1 MSSAIHLLSSSPFT
15 PDQPLIDLPRWYA
28 VYTYPRHERSVLEH
42 LESKSLEAF
51 LPTFTIESRWKDR
64 RVRLQAPAF
73 PSYVFTRINASHRNN
88 VLSCPGVIRMLC
100 FNGMPAPIDDAE
112 IESVKLCL
120 EKGTVLGP
128 CPFLEVGDRVRVKS
142 GVLEGLEG
150 LISRRKNDRRLI
162 IPITL
167 IHQSV
172 AIEIDV
178 QLLELVNIET
188 DNRGKSSGTLKLRS
202 TVLT

>member
-1 MSSAIHLLSSSPFT
+1 
-15 PDQPLIDLPRWYA
+15 
-28 VYTYPRHERSVLEH
+28 
-42 LESKSLEAF
+42 
-51 LPTFTIESRWKDR
+51 
-64 RVRLQAPAF
+64 
-73 PSYVFTRINASHRNN
+73 
-88 VLSCPGVIRMLC
+88 
-100 FNGMPAPIDDAE
+100 MPAPIDDAE

-120 EKGTVLGP
+120 ERGTVLEP

-150 LISRRKNDRRLI
+150 HISRCKNDRRLI

-178 QLLELVNIET
+178 QLLELVSAEV
-188 DNRGKSSGTLKLRS
+188 DGRAGSLGYRGSNRRL
-202 TVLT
+202 